1 MATGAATKTLGFL
14 PRPTAETGFWSWV
27 TTVDHKRIGIL
38 YGLTAFFFFL
48 VGGFEAFM
56 IRLQLA
62 NPEQSVVSAQTFNAL
77 FTMHATTMIFLAIM
91 PLLAA
96 FMNFLLPLQIGARDV
111 AFPRLNAFS
120 YWSYLF
126 GGIFINSSWLFL
138 MTGKPGAVP
147 DSGWFGYANLTTTE
161 FSGGMGP
168 DFWTIGLLLLGIGTL
183 VSGFN
188 FITTILNM
196 RAPGMTLMRMPIFTW
211 TTLVTSVLVIFSFPA
226 ITVALIFLLFD
237 RSFAAN
243 FFNVEMGGNVVF
255 WQHLFWTFGHPE
267 VYILILPAMGIVSEV
282 LPTFSRKPLFGYS
295 VLVFATALIG
305 FMGFTVWSHHMFT
318 VGMGPVVNTIFSL
331 TTMAIAIPTGVKIF
345 NWLSTMWG
353 GQVRFTTA
361 MLFSIGFIAC
371 FTIGGLS
378 GFMHAAAPSD
388 AQQHDTYFVVA
399 HIHYVLIGGSI
410 FAIFSGI
417 YYWFPKMFGR
427 MLDEKLGTWSFWTI
441 FAGFNMFA
449 FPFHFL
455 GLMGMPRRIYT
466 YSSDM
471 GWNFWNF
478 FSTIGVFVLTAGIL
492 LFIVNYVITMRKPV
506 GVASDPWDARTIEWT
521 TPNPVPVYNFREIP
535 QIQARDDFWYK
546 KYPEKPDLSKKKSA
560 SASPKVSGKSAA
572 FHMPGQSY
580 MPALLALGVTVFGY
594 GLLFSSLALSAVGL
608 IGTVAGLYGWV
619 FEGDGGYMMEPE
631 GDR

>member
-1 MATGAATKTLGFL
+1 MTTPALKTLGVL
-14 PRPTAETGFWSWV
+14 PRPTASTGFWSWV

-38 YGLTAFFFFL
+38 YGITAFLFFL
-48 VGGFEAFM
+48 VGGTEAFV
-56 IRLQLA
+56 IRLQLMVPD
-62 NPEQSVVSAQTFNAL
+62 NNVVGPEMFNAL

-126 GGIFINSSWLFL
+126 GGIFINTSWLLIFF
-138 MTGKPGAVP
+138 GYENPVP
-147 DSGWFGYANLTTTE
+147 DSGWFGYANLTSTQ
-161 FSGGMGP
+161 FSGGLGP

-188 FITTILNM
+188 FLTTILNM
-196 RAPGMTLMRMPIFTW
+196 RAPGMSLMRMPIFVW
-211 TTLVTSVLVIFSFPA
+211 TTFVTSVLVIFSFPA
-226 ITVALIFLLFD
+226 ITVALIMLLFD

-243 FFNVEMGGNVVF
+243 FFNVEMGGSVVF

-267 VYILILPAMGIVSEV
+267 VYILILPAMGIVSEI

-295 VLVFATALIG
+295 VMVFSSALIG

-318 VGMGPVVNTIFSL
+318 VGMGPVVNSIFAL
-331 TTMAIAIPTGVKIF
+331 TTMAIAVPTGVKIF
-345 NWLSTMWG
+345 NWLTTMWG
-353 GQVRFTTA
+353 GRVRFTSA
-361 MLFSIGFIAC
+361 MLFAIGFIMC

-388 AQQHDTYFVVA
+388 AQQHDTYFIVA

-410 FAIFSGI
+410 FAIFAGF

-427 MLDEKLGTWSFWTI
+427 LLDEKLGQWNFWITFI
-441 FAGFNMFA
+441 GFNMFA

-455 GLMGMPRRIYT
+455 GLMGMPRRIWT
-466 YSSDM
+466 YQTGM
-471 GWNFWNF
+471 GWDLWNMV
-478 FSTIGVFVLTAGIL
+478 STIGVVVLIVGVS
-492 LFIVNYVITMRKPV
+492 LFILNFALTMRKPV
-506 GVASDPWDARTIEWT
+506 GAPADPWDARTLEWSI
-521 TPNPVPVYNFREIP
+521 PSPAPEYNFKDVP
-535 QIQARDDFWYK
+535 QVLSRDDHWYR
-546 KYPEKPDLSKKKSA
+546 KYPEPGQPAPQKRS
-560 SASPKVSGKSAA
+560 VSVRADGGI
-572 FHMPGQSY
+572 HMPGQSY
-580 MPALLALGVTVFGY
+580 MPALVALGVTVLGY
-594 GLLFSSLALSAVGL
+594 GGLFASLAVAVTGL
-608 IGTVAGLYGWV
+608 VLTVLGIYGWV
-619 FEGDGGYMMEPE
+619 FEGEGGYMIEPE